1 VDQVRQWL
9 IARSDDINGFEALV
23 WSPLGVPNLPSLS
36 TASDDIAFVN
46 GWGDGVVLLGASIA
60 LGLLIGAWFYGGL
73 AVASQNAPGGPLAA
87 GRRVPRGVVDV
98 IGLVAILLGVTLLLG
113 LPVILLIGFTALIS
127 PPVAVL
133 GSVMLLVGL
142 LFATVYLFFSVPAIF
157 VSSAGPLQA
166 IQRSVATVR
175 RHLWPSLALILLT
188 WLILAGMGR
197 VWELLASSVPS
208 PYGVL
213 LGILG
218 NAYVA
223 SGLIAAG
230 MVFYIQRSEPVS
242 ASGAVHL
249 S

>member
-1 VDQVRQWL
+1 
-9 IARSDDINGFEALV
+9 
-23 WSPLGVPNLPSLS
+23 
-36 TASDDIAFVN
+36 
-46 GWGDGVVLLGASIA
+46 
-60 LGLLIGAWFYGGL
+60 
-73 AVASQNAPGGPLAA
+73 
-87 GRRVPRGVVDV
+87 
-98 IGLVAILLGVTLLLG
+98 
-113 LPVILLIGFTALIS
+113 
-127 PPVAVL
+127 
-133 GSVMLLVGL
+133 MLLMGG
-142 LFATVYLFFSVPAIF
+142 LFATIYLFFSVPAIF

-166 IQRSVATVR
+166 IQRSVGTVR
-175 RHLWPSLALILLT
+175 RHFWPSLALIMLT

-197 VWELLASSVPS
+197 VWDLLASAVPA

-230 MVFYIQRSEPVS
+230 MVFYLQRSEPVS